1 MIVVDEMLQQR
12 FPRLN
17 EKPWLSRPLGIL
29 LRWLLHERE
38 FQDFAARY
46 PHLTGQDFVEQV
58 LDYFE
63 FSYSVRDTERERIP
77 SEGRVVIIANHPIGS
92 LDGLVLIK
100 LVSEIRPDVKVVAN
114 ELLMAVKPLH
124 DLLLPVNNMGGRTA
138 RENLRNIHKHLTNE
152 GALII
157 FPAGEVSRLRPQGVR
172 DTKWQDGFLR
182 IANRTASPIVPVHL
196 DGRNSPIFY
205 SLSMLYKPMSTLL
218 LVTEMFR
225 QRERHLPVRI
235 GELIPCESWQS
246 AGLASKQTVK
256 LFRKHLYRVASKGDP
271 VFKTRHAIALP
282 ENRRELSRCLQE
294 SSERL
299 GETGDGK
306 IIYLHRHQHCSPV
319 LRELGRLREI
329 SFRAVGE
336 GTNQR
341 RDIDV
346 YDSHYFHLILWDA
359 EKLEIAGAYR
369 LGDARRLRGSAPG
382 LYTATLFDYSPA
394 MEPYLEQG
402 LELGRGF
409 VQPKY
414 WGKRSL
420 EYLWYGIGAFLQ
432 RYPGYRYLFGPVSI
446 SGSLP
451 PAARSVLVGFYGL
464 YFPPTEHLATAS
476 HPYIDTQ
483 PESALSP
490 DQLFCGND
498 YSADFKVLKRVLA
511 DIGVTV
517 PTLYKQ
523 YSELCKPGGVQF
535 LAFGVDPAFNNCID
549 GLIMVDTC
557 RLREHRRQRY
567 MTGFLPDR
575 QPDNLMPA
583 GYCE

>member
-1 MIVVDEMLQQR
+1 MIFVDELLQKR
-12 FPRLN
+12 FPGLS
-17 EKPWLSRPLGIL
+17 KTPWLSTPLSFV
-29 LRWLLHERE
+29 LRRLLHERE
-38 FQDFAARY
+38 FHDFAARY
-46 PHLTGQDFVEQV
+46 PHLTSQDFVEQV
-58 LDYFE
+58 LDYFS

-77 SEGRVVIIANHPIGS
+77 SEGRVIIIANHPIGS

-100 LVSEIRPDVKVVAN
+100 LVSEIRPDVKVVSN
-114 ELLMAVKPLH
+114 DLLMAVKPLH
-124 DLLLPVNNMGGRTA
+124 DLLLPVNNMGGVTA
-138 RENLRNIHKHLTNE
+138 RENLRNIHRHLTSE

-182 IANRTASPIVPVHL
+182 IANRTVSPIVPVHL
-196 DGRNSPIFY
+196 DGKNSPIFY
-205 SLSMLYKPMSTLL
+205 SLSMVWKPMSTAL

-235 GELIPCESWQS
+235 GELIPCESWQ
-246 AGLASKQTVK
+246 ATGLSSKQTVK
-256 LFRKHLYRVASKGDP
+256 LFRKHLYRIARRGEP
-271 VFKTRHAIALP
+271 VFRTQHAIALP
-282 ENRRELSRCLQE
+282 ENRRELSKCLHE

-306 IIYLHRHQHCSPV
+306 VIYLYRHQSYSPV

-341 RDIDV
+341 RDVDV
-346 YDSHYFHLILWDA
+346 YDSYYLHLILWDA
-359 EKLEIAGAYR
+359 DKLEIAGAYR
-369 LGDARRLRGSAPG
+369 LGDARSLCDSAPG
-382 LYTATLFDYSPA
+382 LYTTTLFEYSSA
-394 MEPYLEQG
+394 MRPYFERG

-420 EYLWYGIGAFLQ
+420 DYLWYGIGAFLQ
-432 RYPGYRYLFGPVSI
+432 RYPEYRYLFGPVSI

-451 PAARSVLVGFYGL
+451 LAARTVLVDFYRL
-464 YFPPTEHLATAS
+464 YFPPLEHLASAHNPFVAS
-476 HPYIDTQ
+476 QSDN
-483 PESALSP
+483 ALSP
-490 DQLFCGND
+490 SLLFCGTD
-498 YSADFKVLKRVLA
+498 YHADFRVLKRLLA
-511 DIGVTV
+511 DIGATV

-523 YSELCKPGGVQF
+523 YSELCEPGGVQF
-535 LAFGVDPAFNNCID
+535 LAFGVDPVFNNCID
-549 GLIMVDTC
+549 GLILVDAS

-567 MTGFLPDR
+567 LEKP
-575 QPDNLMPA
+575 LSA
-583 GYCE
+583 SSC